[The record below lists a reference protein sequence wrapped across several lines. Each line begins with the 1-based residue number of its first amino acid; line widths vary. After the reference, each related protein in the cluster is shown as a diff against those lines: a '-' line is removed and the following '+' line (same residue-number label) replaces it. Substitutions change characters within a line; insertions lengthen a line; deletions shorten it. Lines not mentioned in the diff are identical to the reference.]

1 MKPKNVLKKSDD
13 EINYRKNYIQKL
25 SFTRNKKKT

>member
-13 EINYRKNYIQKL
+13 EINYLKNYIQKL